1 MQKDIALYV
10 HIPFCVKKCNYC
22 DFLSF
27 SSDDDTKRKY
37 LDALYRESIFWKNK
51 LSGRYRI
58 KTVFVGG
65 GTPTCLSA
73 SELERLGDIIKQFD
87 IDDNAEFT
95 IEANPGTLNNEKI
108 NAIKKIGVN
117 RVSLGLQSTVDKELK
132 LLGRIHNLRGIS

>member
-37 LDALYRESIFWKNK
+37 LDAIYRESIFWKNK

-65 GTPTCLSA
+65 GTPTFLSA
-73 SELERLGDIIKQFD
+73 
-87 IDDNAEFT
+87 
-95 IEANPGTLNNEKI
+95 
-108 NAIKKIGVN
+108 
-117 RVSLGLQSTVDKELK
+117 
-132 LLGRIHNLRGIS
+132 